1 MEEADPKQLQWV
13 TEGWIVPIIIR
24 EDCVKVPPSYIK
36 HIDHL
41 LKEWTKNKI
50 DQSCDFISS
59 CFICS
64 SGFTKT
70 EKFALFFLDI
80 SKDSGGQLDL
90 LIVDALY
97 KVSLMQSLT
106 LGFVN
111 HLL

>member
-1 MEEADPKQLQWV
+1 MIL
-13 TEGWIVPIIIR
+13 
-24 EDCVKVPPSYIK
+24 S
-36 HIDHL
+36 HL
-41 LKEWTKNKI
+41 
-50 DQSCDFISS
+50 
-59 CFICS
+59 
-64 SGFTKT
+64 
-70 EKFALFFLDI
+70 ALSAAAVSLRQRNLLYFFLDI